1 MRIAV
6 HDYCGHPFQVQL
18 SRELARRGHQVTHLW
33 CPSVPSGRGGLEP
46 RPGDPAGLSVVPV
59 ALDRAFERYQ
69 AWKRLPQEVA
79 YGRRL
84 VVAVEQSR
92 PDVVISANTPLLAQR
107 ALVSACGR
115 QGTPFVSWLQDLLSI
130 GTGAVLRRRVPGA
143 GALAGATLEAIEAR
157 MLRASDAV
165 VAISADFR
173 PTLDRFG
180 VAPERVQVIE
190 NWAPLDELA
199 PAPRHNAWSA
209 QHGLD
214 PATVLCYAGTLG
226 LKHDPELL
234 LALARHFR
242 HQPGVRLVVVSE
254 GRGRQW
260 LGAKAAEE
268 GLANVVLV
276 DYQPYDRLAEVL
288 GAADVLVCI
297 LNQEAGAFSVPS
309 KVLTYHCAGRPLLA
323 AIPAANLAARVV
335 R

>member
-1 MRIAV
+1 
-6 HDYCGHPFQVQL
+6 
-18 SRELARRGHQVTHLW
+18 
-33 CPSVPSGRGGLEP
+33 
-46 RPGDPAGLSVVPV
+46 
-59 ALDRAFERYQ
+59 
-69 AWKRLPQEVA
+69 
-79 YGRRL
+79 
-84 VVAVEQSR
+84 
-92 PDVVISANTPLLAQR
+92 
-107 ALVSACGR
+107 
-115 QGTPFVSWLQDLLSI
+115 
-130 GTGAVLRRRVPGA
+130 
-143 GALAGATLEAIEAR
+143 AR

-335 R
+335 REAGSGLVVEPGDADALVEAAARLVADAGLRARLARNGRRFAEAAFDIGRIGGRFERLFMELTEARGPSRAGEVGSIGRTKNG